1 MSTDESIDSQKSD
14 PFNCLDIEDGPHPV
28 DIHVGSKIR
37 LRRRLLGMSQSTVA
51 GQIGISFQQL
61 QKYESGANRVGA
73 SRLYQVA
80 QVLGVAPSAFF
91 RGLEG
96 EDRGQVDMIGTLD
109 AEGLRLAAG
118 WQMIPDDR
126 LRKAIASIINATR
139 MAMVRQ

>member
-1 MSTDESIDSQKSD
+1 MSTDESINSPRNDCFSYS
-14 PFNCLDIEDGPHPV
+14 NIEHSPHPV

-96 EDRGQVDMIGTLD
+96 EDRGQADMIGTLD

-118 WQMIPDDR
+118 WQTIPDDR

-139 MAMVRQ
+139 SALV